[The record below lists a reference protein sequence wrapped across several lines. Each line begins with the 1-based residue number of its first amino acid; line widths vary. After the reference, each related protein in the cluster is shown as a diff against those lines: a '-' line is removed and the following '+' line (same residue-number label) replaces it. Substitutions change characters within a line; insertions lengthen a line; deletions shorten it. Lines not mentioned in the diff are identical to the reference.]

1 MLSPSQILCWLL
13 NTIGAFCVIDIEL
26 VAVQPVDKSVTV
38 TVYKP
43 DVKPERSSVVA
54 PLLHR

>member
-1 MLSPSQILCWLL
+1 MLCWLL
-13 NTIGAFCVIDIEL
+13 NTTGGFCVIDIEL

-43 DVKPERSSVVA
+43 DVKPERSSVVD